1 MLDILDELAERL
13 EGPIT
18 FVCTARP
25 DLLRSRPNWGGGRR
39 SFSSLPLDPLNS
51 EETARLVSF
60 VPGGDE
66 LPSGVRGQILER
78 SGGNPF
84 FLEEIVRHLINEGLL
99 GWEGDRWQAHRIDQV
114 EIPDNVQAV
123 ILARLDLLTPDERRV
138 AQRAAVV
145 GRVFWDGALARLVR
159 VDDLDAALRTL
170 RRREFVMERLASSIP
185 GQREY
190 SFKHVLTRDVAY
202 ESLPRAERGSAHAE
216 TAAWIEETS
225 GDRAGELAEL
235 LAHHYD
241 AAFSFLRDDELR
253 RRARAYL
260 LDGAENAHRRFA
272 IQQGDRLARRAVEL
286 SEGSAE
292 RVEALEA
299 LGDLH
304 YLSFLGDAAWRTY
317 GEALGALG
325 SRSRVCAP
333 RRQGHAL
340 RGSLPR
346 DRASLP
352 DVDSV
357 RRIIDRGLRAA
368 PGRGPDRTRLLVNRG
383 FLITQREN
391 RRDEAADAAVRE
403 AVGAAEELGD
413 ADLLSAALDLMQA
426 NAQEGGRHGESYRT
440 FVYDA
445 SSLLLALP
453 T

>member
-1 MLDILDELAERL
+1 M
-13 EGPIT
+13 
-18 FVCTARP
+18 
-25 DLLRSRPNWGGGRR
+25 
-39 SFSSLPLDPLNS
+39 
-51 EETARLVSF
+51 
-60 VPGGDE
+60 
-66 LPSGVRGQILER
+66 RGQILER

-99 GWEGDRWQAHRIDQV
+99 GWEGDRWQARAGIDQV

-159 VDDLDAALRTL
+159 VDDLDDALRTL
-170 RRREFVMERLASSIP
+170 RRREFVVERLASSIP

-202 ESLPRAERGSAHAE
+202 ESLPRAERGRTHAE

-253 RRARAYL
+253 RSARAYL

-304 YLSFLGDAAWRTY
+304 YLAFLGDAAWRTY
-317 GEALGALG
+317 GEALEELSDRDPAYA
-325 SRSRVCAP
+325 RVAGKATLFAA
-333 RRQGHAL
+333 RFIGTMHAV
-340 RGSLPR
+340 
-346 DRASLP
+346 P
-352 DVDSV
+352 DVDAV

-368 PGRGPDRTRLLVNRG
+368 PGRGPYARGCSSTGAFSTLSARIVVTKRRMPPFEKQSELPRSSATPTCSRLHSISCRQTLNW
-383 FLITQREN
+383 
-391 RRDEAADAAVRE
+391 AAVT
-403 AVGAAEELGD
+403 A
-413 ADLLSAALDLMQA
+413 S
-426 NAQEGGRHGESYRT
+426 RT
-440 FVYDA
+440 ARPSSA